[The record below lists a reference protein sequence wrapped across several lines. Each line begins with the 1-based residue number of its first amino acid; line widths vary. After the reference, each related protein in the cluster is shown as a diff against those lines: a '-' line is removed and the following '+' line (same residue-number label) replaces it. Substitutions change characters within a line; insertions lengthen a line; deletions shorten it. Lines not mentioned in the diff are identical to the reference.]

1 MYLDTHEK
9 LKRLFTKGIKP
20 IMVQFVGDPDVDSVG
35 PVPEFFLC
43 TLKMPTSIKPSIDEL
58 PDYHVAE
65 KLQAINECTDEGK
78 LHEKVANFQ
87 ERFSMGFNKP
97 TDSMEDKEKLCESI
111 TYHNC
116 ISVCIEKKAYP
127 RTVRYYL
134 DKANFP

>member
-1 MYLDTHEK
+1 MVRKLVFWKGHEK
-9 LKRLFTKGIKP
+9 LHYMVQKKKIQFFLEKRLY
-20 IMVQFVGDPDVDSVG
+20 SS
-35 PVPEFFLC
+35 
-43 TLKMPTSIKPSIDEL
+43 LKLKN
-58 PDYHVAE
+58 VAE